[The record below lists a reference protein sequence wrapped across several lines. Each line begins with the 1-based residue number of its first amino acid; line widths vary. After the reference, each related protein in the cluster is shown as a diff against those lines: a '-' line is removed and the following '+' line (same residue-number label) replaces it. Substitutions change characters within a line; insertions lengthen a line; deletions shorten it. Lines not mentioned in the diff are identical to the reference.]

1 MADAQQAGKHLYVHV
16 PFCDGKCR
24 YCGFYSGVA
33 DAAMRQEY
41 AALPGREW
49 QVVAGGAYGAE
60 PRTIYFGG
68 GTPAMLG
75 GAGLQALVAGLRAQ
89 ASLAAVEEWTV
100 ELNPASVTPALVR
113 TLRALGVNRVSIGA
127 QGLDDAVL
135 RFLGRRHTAQEVRT
149 AVAVAREAGFVNI
162 GVDLIAAVPGVSR
175 EAWQQTLAA
184 VVALEL
190 PHLSV
195 YALSVEADTPLAQAV
210 ADGEVVVPE
219 EEEQLVALAMA
230 EEVLG
235 AAGLARYEISNY
247 ARPGYECQHNL
258 ACWRGDDYLGLGPS
272 AASRAGLR
280 RWTNQADLAGYQRN
294 LAAEQLPPREA
305 EQVAPEADAV
315 ERFVFGVRLAEG
327 VDPVS
332 FAGRYPAAQP
342 RVAQW
347 LLTLARLAGQGVL
360 VRTAA
365 GGWRLTAHGRE
376 VADAVVA
383 ELL

>member
-1 MADAQQAGKHLYVHV
+1 MADGQQAGKHLYVHV

-33 DAAMRQEY
+33 DAAMRQVY